1 MGSWLRHVREKFR
14 AEVTKFTLS
23 LHFSKTSVYCGS
35 ACELVLIE
43 VCVVYKCL
51 CWTMTKKLWEAA
63 DRGVY
68 KRSCGTYPDYEKGS
82 WRSERQLIEV
92 LFTSTRV
99 EPTPMTKQTDALS
112 GSYRWVVIH
121 VCVVWWY
128 LVHLSFCTVVSSY
141 RDFIIYGWTEQDAER
156 QRYY

>member
-1 MGSWLRHVREKFR
+1 MSVKNFEGKLRNLHSRYTFR
-14 AEVTKFTLS
+14 KHSCIAEALARCWSRYVLFI
-23 LHFSKTSVYCGS
+23 S
-35 ACELVLIE
+35 ACVEP
-43 VCVVYKCL
+43 
-51 CWTMTKKLWEAA
+51 TMTKKLTLWEAA

-68 KRSCGTYPDYEKGS
+68 KRSCGTYPDYEKAS

-112 GSYRWVVIH
+112 GSYRRVVIH

-141 RDFIIYGWTEQDAER
+141 RDFIIYGWTEQDAKR
-156 QRYY
+156 QCYY